1 MCELRVKFYLGQN
14 EEYSL
19 EDSISA
25 NSEELFQS
33 GSGQG
38 FSVTCDF
45 PGGGRA
51 IHQLA
56 L

>member
-1 MCELRVKFYLGQN
+1 MWELRVKFYLGQN

-33 GSGQG
+33 SSREELHAIFLKG
-38 FSVTCDF
+38 V
-45 PGGGRA
+45 RA
-51 IHQLA
+51 IK
-56 L
+56 